1 MKMTVKMKKSISVLI
16 ALIITFTLA
25 ACSEKEAA
33 PEESISDKPIMVKQQ
48 LPDVKSLK
56 TMSNYVGTVEADSTV
71 NIMPKVSAEV
81 LSANYNVGD
90 HVNAGDLLFTLDDS
104 TARIA
109 LDQANA
115 GLKSAKAGLNAAQ
128 ANYEAGQASLVAQ
141 EAQKTAT
148 QVSAYETLGKLDTTG
163 QQMQLA
169 ADTAYVQAKQAGLNS
184 DSAHETYEFYKY
196 QIEDTERKRSE
207 LLGAGSKAQAALGN
221 AQEALAA
228 ASRAFN
234 YLNSIK
240 TQYENYNTP
249 GMTPEEFLQS
259 LGFSSAAELYQSIA
273 QAQANVVAAQSG
285 VATASEAYSSA
296 KAAVESMDS
305 ALDQL
310 YLQKDTAG
318 NTAESASLS
327 YELAVEN
334 SDLAGRQK
342 QDFDR
347 YTRNTIT
354 SGAIAQAIGA
364 EQQLKASGAQ
374 VRAGGAQVAAGS
386 AGVDQANAAVE
397 NAKAALSYYSVSA
410 PVSGTITAI
419 NVSEH
424 NMCSPSQTAYTIKS
438 DAAVKIVFY
447 VAEKSAREMFPD
459 DTVTLEKDGTTYE
472 GRIILVSNE
481 LDPGKGLYRVEAQL
495 LDPDVSLPYDSTISL
510 RAASRQVRD
519 ALTVPVDSVYY
530 DNDQAYLFVNDNGIA
545 KRRDVSVGLSE
556 GDSIEIRE
564 GLDANDVVITSWT
577 AGLKEGTRVMTDN
590 SISKESIIVVVD

>member
-1 MKMTVKMKKSISVLI
+1 MKMTMIMKKSISVLI
-16 ALIITFTLA
+16 ALVLMFTLA
-25 ACSEKEAA
+25 ACTEKEAV
-33 PEESISDKPIMVKQQ
+33 PEESIADKPIMVKQQ
-48 LPDVKSLK
+48 LPDVKSLA
-56 TMSNYVGTVEADSTV
+56 TMSNYIGTVEADSTV

-115 GLKSAKAGLNAAQ
+115 GLKSAQAGLNAAR

-148 QVSAYETLGKLDTTG
+148 QVSAYETLGKIDTTG

-169 ADTAYVQAKQAGLNS
+169 ADTAYVQARQAGLNS
-184 DSAHETYEFYKY
+184 DSAHETYEFYKD
-196 QIEDTERKRSE
+196 QIEDTERKKNE
-207 LLGAGSKAQAALGN
+207 LLTAGSKAQAALN
-221 AQEALAA
+221 RSQEALSQATGA
-228 ASRAFN
+228 LN

-240 TQYENYNTP
+240 TQYENYDTP

-259 LGFSSAAELYQSIA
+259 QGFSSAAELYQSIA
-273 QAQANVVAAQSG
+273 EAQVSVTAAQKG
-285 VATASEAYSSA
+285 AATASEAYSTT
-296 KAAVESMDS
+296 KAAVENLDS

-310 YLQKDTAG
+310 YLQRDTAG

-327 YELAVEN
+327 YGLAVES
-334 SDLAGRQK
+334 SDLASRQK
-342 QDFDR
+342 QDFDK

-354 SGAIAQAIGA
+354 SGALAQAIGA

-374 VRAGGAQVAAGS
+374 VKAGGAQVAAGS
-386 AGVDQANAAVE
+386 AGVDQANAAVA
-397 NAKAALSYYSVSA
+397 NAKTALSYYSVSA

-424 NMCSPSQTAYTIKS
+424 NMCSPTQIAYTIKS

-447 VAEKSAREMFPD
+447 VAEKSAQEMSPD
-459 DTVTLEKDGTTYE
+459 DKVTLEKDGITYE
-472 GRIILVSNE
+472 GKIILVSNE

-495 LDPDVSLPYDSTISL
+495 LNPEVSLPYDSTISL

-519 ALTVPVDSVYY
+519 ALTVPVNSVYY

-545 KRRDVSVGLSE
+545 VRKNVVVGLSE
-556 GDSIEIRE
+556 GDSIEIKE
-564 GLDANDVVITSWT
+564 GLGANEVVITSWT
-577 AGLKEGTRVMTDN
+577 AGLKEGTKVMTDN
-590 SISKESIIVVVD
+590 SISKENVIVVVD